1 MIIYGVALLAFCFLT
16 GNYIGDILGA
26 LLGVKANVGG
36 VGFAMLLLIILTNK
50 GIDAG
55 WLDKKGQEGIAF
67 WSAMYIP
74 IVVAMSSIQDVVAAL
89 SGGTIAVLGGVLT
102 GRSPRLCL
110 YSYFKKIWCIVIK
123 RRGGVLYGFRSN
135 VH

>member
-67 WSAMYIP
+67 WSAMLY
-74 IVVAMSSIQDVVAAL
+74 SHRCGYEFH
-89 SGGTIAVLGGVLT
+89 SGRCRRFIRRNDRCIGRST